1 MVEEVDSGVQRF
13 LKERK
18 IDIAEMSKAAKEVT
32 KTNESAK
39 ERAARQRELA
49 VEMRVSTFRK
59 LVFRLLTNVIY

>member
-49 VEMRVSTFRK
+49 VEMRVSTFVN